1 MFCYQCEQ
9 TAHGTGCVK
18 VGICGKSPLT
28 SDLQDV
34 LVHAAKRLASRWV
47 DVPAAERP
55 AEVAELIEDA
65 LFVTVTN
72 VNFDPASIIGHIQ
85 RVVAAAGAAAGVAA
99 DVGEPELVAWAQA
112 SQIAPRTEALG
123 ADVTGLQE
131 LLLYGLKGMAA
142 YAHHARQMGR
152 TDPVVDAFTLEALAR
167 LDAGVPD
174 LDELIALNMKCG
186 EVTVNVLA
194 LLDKAHCDTFGK
206 PTPTP
211 VLMGHIPG
219 KAILISGHDMV
230 DLKALLEQT
239 EGKGINIYTHGEM
252 LPAHGYP
259 ELKKFKHLVGHFGGA
274 WMLQQ
279 REFPKFPGAILM
291 TTNCLMQPFESYE
304 GRLFT
309 RNLVAWPGIRHIDN
323 RDFSAVIEAALA
335 APGFTDSEKG
345 ADHLVGFGHDA
356 VLGVAD
362 KVIEAV
368 KSGEIKHFAV
378 VGGCD
383 GSEGERSYYTDLT
396 AAMPKDWVIL
406 TLGCGKYRVM
416 GHDYGTVAGLPRL
429 LDMGQCNDSFSAVK
443 VAMALAEAFNCGIND
458 LPLSIVLS
466 WFEQKAVCVLL
477 ALLHLN
483 VKNIRIGPKLPAFLT
498 PAVLNVLVENFGLA
512 PVGDVEVDLKAM
524 GKAA

>member
-9 TAHGTGCVK
+9 TSRGTGCTTRGV
-18 VGICGKSPLT
+18 CGKSPEA

-34 LVHAAKRLASRWV
+34 LVHAAKRLASRYAAT
-47 DVPAAERP
+47 PAAERP
-55 AEVAELIEDA
+55 AFLAPMLEDA

-72 VNFDPASIIGHIQ
+72 VNFDTASILDMI
-85 RVVAAAGAAAGVAA
+85 RKVVAAAGIAAGVEANA
-99 DVGEPELVAWAQA
+99 PEAGLISWAKA
-112 SQIAPRTEALG
+112 SMIAPRKETLG
-123 ADVTGLQE
+123 DDVTGLQE

-142 YAHHARQMGR
+142 YAHHARQMNR
-152 TDPVVDAFTLEALAR
+152 IDPVVDAFTVEALAK
-167 LDAGVPD
+167 LDAGVSAV
-174 LDELIALNMKCG
+174 DELLALNLKCG

-194 LLDKAHCDTFGK
+194 LLDAAHGDTFGK

-211 VLMGHIPG
+211 VLMGHVPG

-259 ELKKFKHLVGHFGGA
+259 ELKKYKHLVGHFGGA

-279 REFPKFPGAILM
+279 REFPNFPGAILM

-309 RNLVAWPGIRHIDN
+309 RNLVAWPGIAHIEG
-323 RDFSAVIEAALA
+323 RDFTAVIEAALA
-335 APGFTDSEKG
+335 APGFTDSVKTGE
-345 ADHLVGFGHDA
+345 HTVGFGHDA
-356 VLGVAD
+356 VLGAAD
-362 KVIEAV
+362 KIIGAV
-368 KSGEIKHFAV
+368 KAGEIKHFAV
-378 VGGCD
+378 IGGCD
-383 GSEGERSYYTDLT
+383 GSEGERNYYTDLGAT
-396 AAMPKDWVIL
+396 IPKDWVIL
-406 TLGCGKYRVM
+406 TLGCGKYRLL

-443 VAMALAEAFNCGIND
+443 VALALADAFGCTVNE

-498 PAVLNVLVENFGLA
+498 PAVLKVLVDAFGLK
-512 PVGDVEVDLKAM
+512 PVGDVATDIDNM
-524 GKAA
+524 TKAA

>member
-9 TAHGTGCVK
+9 TAHGTGCAK
-18 VGICGKSPLT
+18 VGICGKSPIAA
-28 SDLQDV
+28 DLQDV
-34 LVHAAKRLASRWV
+34 LVHAAKRLASRYAA
-47 DVPAAERP
+47 VPAADRP
-55 AEVAELIEDA
+55 AELAALLEDA

-72 VNFDPASIIGHIQ
+72 VNFDPASIIAHI
-85 RVVAAAGAAAGVAA
+85 RRIVAAAGSFADVAA
-99 DVGEPELVAWAQA
+99 NADETALVGWAHA
-112 SQIAPRTEALG
+112 SQIEPRKATLG

-142 YAHHARQMGR
+142 YAHHARQMNR
-152 TDPVVDAFTLEALAR
+152 TDPVVDAFTVEALAK
-167 LDAGVPD
+167 LDAGVAD
-174 LDELIALNMKCG
+174 VNELIALNLKCG

-206 PTPTP
+206 PEPTP
-211 VLMGHIPG
+211 VLMGHVPG
-219 KAILISGHDMV
+219 KAILVSGHDMV

-279 REFPKFPGAILM
+279 REFPNFPGAILM

-309 RNLVAWPGIRHIDN
+309 RNLVAWSGIAHIDN
-323 RDFSAVIEAALA
+323 RDFSDVIAAALA
-335 APGFTDSEKG
+335 APGFTDSAKTGE
-345 ADHLVGFGHDA
+345 HTVGFGHDA

-362 KVIEAV
+362 KIIDAV
-368 KSGEIKHFAV
+368 QAGEIKHFTV
-378 VGGCD
+378 IGGCD
-383 GSEGERSYYTDLT
+383 GSEGDRSYYTDLAT
-396 AAMPKDWVIL
+396 SLPKDWVIL
-406 TLGCGKYRVM
+406 TLGCGKYRVL

-443 VAMALAEAFNCGIND
+443 VALALADAFGCGIND

-483 VKNIRIGPKLPAFLT
+483 VKNVRIGPRLPAFLP
-498 PAVLNVLVENFGLA
+498 PAVLKVLVDTFGLS
-512 PVGDVEVDLKAM
+512 PVGEVETDIKAM
-524 GKAA
+524 AKVA